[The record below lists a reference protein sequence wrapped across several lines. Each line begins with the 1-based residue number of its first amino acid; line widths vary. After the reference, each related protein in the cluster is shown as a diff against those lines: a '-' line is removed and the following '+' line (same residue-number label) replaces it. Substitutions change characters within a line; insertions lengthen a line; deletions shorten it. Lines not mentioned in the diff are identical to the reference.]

1 MMRILIAVNDF
12 ESCTALQL
20 NMVQQGFT
28 VDVVGT
34 ADEFTN
40 ALSQHAYHAVLLG
53 IALANQGGIAL
64 LSAMRLRG
72 DATPVVLMSAAQSA
86 AELVQGLDEGADD
99 YIAKPFHL
107 DEVCARL
114 RAVVRRAE
122 GRQQPLKVADANMS
136 GGQQKIAPPLQ
147 HEVEPTSRQ
156 KEVLHLVAQGCQN
169 KHIARQLNIAER
181 TVKMHITALLELVG
195 AKNRTHLL
203 VIAGARGLL

>member
-1 MMRILIAVNDF
+1 MMKILIADDDV
-12 ESCTALQL
+12 ESGAALQL
-20 NMVQQGFT
+20 NMVQQGFV

-34 ADEFTN
+34 ENEFTS

-53 IALANQGGIAL
+53 IALANQRGIAL
-64 LSAMRLRG
+64 LSAMRRRG
-72 DATPVVLMSAAQSA
+72 DVTPVVLMSAAQSA
-86 AELVQGLDEGADD
+86 AELVRGLDEGADD
-99 YIAKPFHL
+99 YIAKPFNL

-114 RAVVRRAE
+114 RAVMRRVD
-122 GRQQPLKVADANMS
+122 GRQLPLRIVDEMVDENANGVPQKVA
-136 GGQQKIAPPLQ
+136 
-147 HEVEPTSRQ
+147 PTLRQ